1 MDQGKGGGVFEKRGN
16 RPLRSA
22 GDKRGYFV
30 DSAFHLTHDA
40 GFFSMCSTAL
50 FELCREKRMTTA
62 IYAKESFSHF
72 GKDFGE
78 NPWDFYFRQPRQE
91 ISATYSDK
99 NPFGRRLR
107 HHSDYSTLP
116 LKRVRGHISR
126 YFSPA
131 DEVKRREA
139 NLLAKYD
146 IDPSRTIT
154 VCYRGT
160 DKGTELAL
168 EDPEVYLDASR
179 ALLKRR
185 PRSRVLVQTD
195 QAQVR
200 DFLVSSLGERAF
212 YIDEMPVTE
221 TETAIHQIIT
231 PEQQVSF
238 GQTLL
243 ATVLVMAST
252 KHLITHTGNMALWTV
267 LYREHTKR
275 VLQLGIERRD

>member
-1 MDQGKGGGVFEKRGN
+1 MFEKKGN
-16 RPLRSA
+16 KPLRSA

-50 FELCREKRMTTA
+50 FELCREKSMTTA
-62 IYAKESFSHF
+62 IYANESFSHF
-72 GKDFGE
+72 GKDAGE
-78 NPWDFYFRQPRQE
+78 NPWDFYFNQPRQE
-91 ISATYSDK
+91 IPAVFADK

-116 LKRVRGHISR
+116 LKRVRSHIAR
-126 YFSPA
+126 YFSPVE
-131 DEVKRREA
+131 EVKRREA
-139 NLLAKYD
+139 NLLAKYG
-146 IDPSRTIT
+146 IDPGRTIT

-168 EDPEVYLDASR
+168 EDPEAYLDATR
-179 ALLKRR
+179 ALVRRR
-185 PRSRVLVQTD
+185 PRCRVLVQTD
-195 QAQVR
+195 QTQVR
-200 DFLVSSLGERAF
+200 DFLVNSLGERAF

-221 TETAIHQIIT
+221 TQTAIHHVIT

-243 ATVLVMAST
+243 ATVLIMANT
-252 KHLITHTGNMALWTV
+252 RHLITHTGNMALWTV
-267 LYREHTKR
+267 LYRGNVRGVT
-275 VLQLGIERRD
+275 QLGLSQ